1 MRRAGRGMRWRL
13 TAISSVAA
21 VTLLV
26 PALGASAEATGIG
39 TWTKL
44 KPVPNQG
51 GLGVEGMSVGV
62 INGKIYAAFGYDA
75 RSLYGDTDIVRI
87 YDPVADSWTVPAH
100 QPRPPGGRRSEAGAA
115 VVNGKL
121 YVVGGG
127 DRSAVKADVDVYDPS
142 TGLWTAL
149 APLPNVPP
157 KDKPDKKSGL
167 AVVASGGFLY
177 AIGGRNSPDGP
188 CSPKDTSGILS
199 TVEKYNVANDT
210 WTQAS
215 PLPLVQFGG
224 HVQKTPGLSDMGAA
238 VVNGKIWIFGG
249 CTVQDSGK
257 VRLSNQV
264 SVYDPSTDTWTADV
278 GEIGGLPD
286 GVQGVAGFSQVAAI
300 GTTVYIIGGY
310 VGGDSKPLKVTLAYD
325 TTTGQTTVLA
335 PMLTR
340 RAEMG
345 VLAYNGEVYTIGGA
359 KPAFGNDSSA
369 NEKFTP

>member
-1 MRRAGRGMRWRL
+1 MRRERLGRRL
-13 TAISSVAA
+13 WATAVMGLLALVVPASVALA
-21 VTLLV
+21 QV
-26 PALGASAEATGIG
+26 AGSG

-44 KPVPNQG
+44 AKVPNQG
-51 GLGVEGMSVGV
+51 GYGVEGMSVGV
-62 INGKIYAAFGYDA
+62 TGGKIYAAFGYDA
-75 RSLYGDTDIVRI
+75 GSLYGDTDIIRI
-87 YDPVADSWTVPAH
+87 YDPATDSWTVPSH

-127 DRSAVKADVDVYDPS
+127 DRSSVKADADVYDPG
-142 TGLWTAL
+142 TGAWTAL
-149 APLPNVPP
+149 SPLPNVGP

-167 AVVASGGFLY
+167 AVVAIGGTIY

-199 TVEKYNVANDT
+199 TVEKYDVASDS
-210 WTQAS
+210 WSQAA
-215 PLPLVQFGG
+215 PLPKVLFGG
-224 HVQKTPGLSDMGAA
+224 HRQKNPGLSDMGAA

-249 CTVQDSGK
+249 CTVKSSGQ
-257 VRLSNQV
+257 LSLTDQV

-278 GEIGGLPD
+278 GQIGGLPQ
-286 GVQGVAGFSQVAAI
+286 GIEGVAGFSQVAAI

-310 VGGDSKPLKVTLAYD
+310 VGPDKKPLGTTLAYD

-335 PMLTR
+335 KMLTP

-345 VLAYNGEVYTIGGA
+345 VLAYNGAVYTIGGA
-359 KPAFGNDSSA
+359 KPAFGNDTSA
-369 NEKFTP
+369 NEKFTPN